1 MSREERKRRRRRE
14 KERIRKRGEGVDG
27 AGGMKSKVGGEGVGG
42 KTRKGEEKEV
52 LGQLKKGGVRVIGK
66 KGEVRDVEGR
76 AVEVRGAGKG
86 GGGYKL

>member
-1 MSREERKRRRRRE
+1 
-14 KERIRKRGEGVDG
+14 VDG
-27 AGGMKSKVGGEGVGG
+27 AEAMKSKVGGEGVGSW
-42 KTRKGEEKEV
+42 TRKGEEKEV